1 MPKMK
6 PSKKT
11 NVKLTSPARKTKTL
25 NLDDPLAIEG
35 FGGGGSFDP
44 YGDHNAFDLVNFS
57 DIAGNYTYGGTNQFS
72 SGGDNEPDKKNK
84 IEKEFG
90 EDFLFG
96 SNRFNKLWTEYQRVK
111 TLPGIENNPKYH
123 ALIKKISRKMPRT
136 LKTFDRKFDSSVKKR
151 EEIMQKLNM
160 ENPVVQNKDKER
172 ARIKKSIFNF
182 MRQPYATEEE
192 KENAI
197 AENLKINNSKLVK
210 TKNEPGNEKRSKIDL
225 GASRVNNPSLSS
237 DIAAAFKNKKW

>member
-1 MPKMK
+1 MK

-11 NVKLTSPARKTKTL
+11 NVKLTGPARKTKSL
-25 NLDDPLAIEG
+25 NLDDPFAIEG
-35 FGGGGSFDP
+35 FGGGGTFDP
-44 YGDHNAFDLVNFS
+44 YGDQNPFDLVNFS
-57 DIAGNYTYGGTNQFS
+57 DIAGSYSYG

-172 ARIKKSIFNF
+172 ARIKKSIFDF

-192 KENAI
+192 KKKAI
-197 AENLKINNSKLVK
+197 AENLKISNSKVVK
-210 TKNEPGNEKRSKIDL
+210 TTGIEKRSKIDL
-225 GASRVNNPSLSS
+225 GTSRVNNPSLSS